1 MENTKPK
8 TKNTRIAWRQ
18 RLAVR
23 LTAVFLLFCTLVFG
37 LALGYNYIQARA
49 MITGKLEPTARHLV
63 TAAAARVEKVIA
75 SVTAQTESMAR
86 SLEILGV
93 SDTTL
98 LPFIRT
104 SVLSHPDVYGSTVA
118 FEPSKDSR
126 FKTPYAPYFY
136 RTNDGT
142 GTLDLAKSYD
152 YYLQDWYQIA
162 RELEQTEWSEP
173 YFDEGG
179 GDALMATC
187 SVPFYETVNG
197 KRRLAGVV
205 TADVSL
211 KRLTD
216 IVSSIKVLQTG
227 YGFLLSRNGNFLAH
241 PQQNLIMNG
250 SLFSLAEERNSPEI
264 RKIGQRMTRGEEG
277 FIPYETV
284 TGVDSWMYYAP
295 LPSVGWSLGVIFP
308 KNELFADI
316 RTLTLT
322 MAGMGL
328 AGFLLLALVIV
339 LIARTI
345 TTPIRALADATAL
358 IAEGDFSAPL
368 PRPSSRD
375 EVGALTRDFQVMRD
389 SLNDHIRRLTETTA
403 ARERMESELK
413 IAHDIQMSILPK
425 TFPPFPSRDE
435 FDLYATIA
443 PAREVGGDFYDFFQ
457 IDDARLC
464 FVIGDVSG
472 KGVPAALFMAV
483 TKTLIKSF
491 ARDKQDV
498 SPEAILGHVNEE
510 LSTDNDACMFVTLF
524 CGVLHTLTGE
534 VLYANAG
541 HNPPLLVRRD
551 GNVSWLPKAR
561 ALMAG
566 PMPGIRYS
574 LERLVLEPG
583 DTLFLYTDGVT
594 EAMNPAEELF
604 SEPRLEQELS
614 AFSGQPVR
622 SGIESVISS
631 IRRFAGEAEQSDDI
645 TVMAIRYS
653 GDRESDRSRFNAVNP
668 HTESD

>member
-1 MENTKPK
+1 METVKPK
-8 TKNTRIAWRQ
+8 TPNTRIVWRR

-23 LTAVFLLFCTLVFG
+23 LTAVFLLCCTLVFG
-37 LALGYNYIQARA
+37 LAIGYNYIQARA

-63 TAAAARVEKVIA
+63 TAAAARVEKVIT

-93 SDTTL
+93 SDATL
-98 LPFIRT
+98 LPFIQA
-104 SVLSHPDVYGSTVA
+104 SVLSHPDVYGSAVA
-118 FEPSKDSR
+118 FETWPDGR
-126 FKTPYAPYFY
+126 FKTPRAPYFY
-136 RTNDGT
+136 RTAEGV
-142 GTLDLAKSYD
+142 GSLDLANSYD
-152 YYLQDWYQIA
+152 YHLQDWYQIA
-162 RELEQTEWSEP
+162 RELGRTEWSEP

-187 SVPFYETVNG
+187 SVPFFETKNG
-197 KRRLAGVV
+197 RRRIAGIV

-216 IVSSIKVLQTG
+216 IVSSIQVLKTG
-227 YGFLLSRNGNFLAH
+227 YGFLLSRNGTFLAH
-241 PQQNLIMNG
+241 PRQDLIMNE
-250 SLFSLAEERNSPEI
+250 SLFSLAEDRNSPEI
-264 RKIGQRMTRGEEG
+264 RKIGRSMVRGESG
-277 FIPYETV
+277 FIPYHAV
-284 TGVDSWMYYAP
+284 SGVDSWMYYAP
-295 LPSVGWSLGVIFP
+295 LPSVGWTLGVIFP
-308 KNELFADI
+308 KDELFADI
-316 RTLTLT
+316 RALTFA

-345 TTPIRALADATAL
+345 TTPIRALADATTR
-358 IAEGDFSAPL
+358 IAEGDFTAPL
-368 PRPSSRD
+368 PRVSSKD
-375 EVGALTRDFQVMRD
+375 EVGALTRDFRIMRD
-389 SLNDHIRRLTETTA
+389 SLTEHIRQLTETTA

-457 IDDARLC
+457 LDEDRLC

-498 SPEAILGHVNEE
+498 SPEAILVHVNEE
-510 LSTDNDACMFVTLF
+510 LAADNDACMFVTLF
-524 CGVLHTLTGE
+524 CGILHTVTGE
-534 VLYANAG
+534 VHYANAG

-551 GNVSWLPKAR
+551 GTVSWLPKAK

-566 PMPGIRYS
+566 PMPGITYS

-583 DTLFLYTDGVT
+583 ESLFLYTDGVT
-594 EAMNPAEELF
+594 EAMNQAEELY
-604 SEPRLEQELS
+604 SEQRLETELS
-614 AFSGQPVR
+614 SFAGQPIR
-622 SGIESVISS
+622 RGIESVLSS
-631 IRRFAGEAEQSDDI
+631 IRRFADGAEQSDDI
-645 TVMAIRYS
+645 TMMAVRYS
-653 GDRESDRSRFNAVNP
+653 GEREAGR
-668 HTESD
+668 TE

>member
-1 MENTKPK
+1 METVKPK
-8 TKNTRIAWRQ
+8 TQNTQIVWWR

-23 LTAVFLLFCTLVFG
+23 LTAVFLLCSTLVFG
-37 LALGYNYIQARA
+37 LAIGYNYIQARA

-93 SDTTL
+93 SDATL
-98 LPFIRT
+98 LPFIQA
-104 SVLSHPDVYGSTVA
+104 SVLSHPDVYGSAVA
-118 FEPSKDSR
+118 FETWPDGRS
-126 FKTPYAPYFY
+126 KTPRAPYFY
-136 RTNDGT
+136 KTAG
-142 GTLDLAKSYD
+142 GVGSLDLANSYD
-152 YYLQDWYQIA
+152 YHLQDWYQIA
-162 RELEQTEWSEP
+162 RELGRTEWSEP

-187 SVPFYETVNG
+187 SVPFFETKNG
-197 KRRLAGVV
+197 TRRIAGIV

-216 IVSSIKVLQTG
+216 IVASIQVLQTG
-227 YGFLLSRNGNFLAH
+227 YGFLLSRNGTFLAH
-241 PQQNLIMNG
+241 PRQNLIMNE
-250 SLFSLAEERNSPEI
+250 SLFSLAEDRNSPEI
-264 RKIGQRMTRGEEG
+264 RKIGRSMIRGESG
-277 FIPYETV
+277 FIPYQAV

-295 LPSVGWSLGVIFP
+295 LPSVGWTLGVIFP
-308 KNELFADI
+308 KDELFADI
-316 RTLTLT
+316 RALTFA

-328 AGFLLLALVIV
+328 AGFLILALVIV

-345 TTPIRALADATAL
+345 TTPIRALANATTR
-358 IAEGDFSAPL
+358 IAEGDFQAPL
-368 PRPSSRD
+368 PKASSKD
-375 EVGALTRDFQVMRD
+375 EVGALTRDFRIMRD
-389 SLNDHIRRLTETTA
+389 SLTEHIRQLTETTA

-457 IDDARLC
+457 LDEDRLC

-498 SPEAILGHVNEE
+498 SPEAILVHVNEE
-510 LSTDNDACMFVTLF
+510 LAADNDACMFVTLF
-524 CGVLHTLTGE
+524 CGVLHTVTGE

-541 HNPPLLVRRD
+541 HNPPLLIQQD
-551 GNVSWLPKAR
+551 GTVSWLPKAK

-566 PMPGIRYS
+566 PMPGISYS

-583 DTLFLYTDGVT
+583 DSLFLYTDGVT
-594 EAMNPAEELF
+594 EAMNQAEELY
-604 SEPRLEQELS
+604 SEQRLETELS
-614 AFSGQPVR
+614 SFAGQSIR
-622 SGIESVISS
+622 SGIESLLSA
-631 IRRFAGEAEQSDDI
+631 IRRFADGAEQSDDI
-645 TVMAIRYS
+645 TMMAVRYS
-653 GDRESDRSRFNAVNP
+653 GEREAGR
-668 HTESD
+668 TE

>member
-1 MENTKPK
+1 METVKPK
-8 TKNTRIAWRQ
+8 TPNTRIVWWR

-23 LTAVFLLFCTLVFG
+23 LTAVFLLCCTLVFG
-37 LALGYNYIQARA
+37 LAIGYNYIQARA

-63 TAAAARVEKVIA
+63 TAAAARVEKVIT

-93 SDTTL
+93 SDATL
-98 LPFIRT
+98 LPFIQA
-104 SVLSHPDVYGSTVA
+104 SVLSHPDVYGSAVA
-118 FEPSKDSR
+118 FETWPDGR
-126 FKTPYAPYFY
+126 FKTPRAPYFY
-136 RTNDGT
+136 RTAEGV
-142 GTLDLAKSYD
+142 GSLDLANSYD
-152 YYLQDWYQIA
+152 YHLQDWYQIA
-162 RELEQTEWSEP
+162 RELGRTEWSEP

-187 SVPFYETVNG
+187 SVPFFETKNG
-197 KRRLAGVV
+197 RRRIAGIV

-216 IVSSIKVLQTG
+216 IVSSIQVLKTG
-227 YGFLLSRNGNFLAH
+227 YGFLLSRNGTFLAH
-241 PQQNLIMNG
+241 PRQDLIMNE
-250 SLFSLAEERNSPEI
+250 SLFSLAEDRNSPEI
-264 RKIGQRMTRGEEG
+264 RKIGRSMVRGESG
-277 FIPYETV
+277 FIPYQAV
-284 TGVDSWMYYAP
+284 SGVDSWMYYAP
-295 LPSVGWSLGVIFP
+295 LPSVGWTLGVIFP
-308 KNELFADI
+308 KDELFADI
-316 RTLTLT
+316 RALTFA

-345 TTPIRALADATAL
+345 TTPIRALADATTR
-358 IAEGDFSAPL
+358 IAEGDFTAPL
-368 PRPSSRD
+368 PRVSSKD
-375 EVGALTRDFQVMRD
+375 EVGALTRDFRIMRD
-389 SLNDHIRRLTETTA
+389 SLTEHIRQLTETTA

-457 IDDARLC
+457 LDEDRLC

-498 SPEAILGHVNEE
+498 SPEAILVHVNEE
-510 LSTDNDACMFVTLF
+510 LAADNDACMFVTLF
-524 CGVLHTLTGE
+524 CGILHTITGE
-534 VLYANAG
+534 VYYANAG

-551 GNVSWLPKAR
+551 GTVSWLPKAK

-566 PMPGIRYS
+566 PMPGISYS

-583 DTLFLYTDGVT
+583 ESLFLYTDGVT
-594 EAMNPAEELF
+594 EAMNQAEELY
-604 SEPRLEQELS
+604 SEQRLETELS
-614 AFSGQPVR
+614 LFAGQPIR
-622 SGIESVISS
+622 RGIDSVLSS
-631 IRRFAGEAEQSDDI
+631 IRRFVDGAEQSDDI
-645 TVMAIRYS
+645 TMMAVRYS
-653 GDRESDRSRFNAVNP
+653 GERETGRI
-668 HTESD
+668 E